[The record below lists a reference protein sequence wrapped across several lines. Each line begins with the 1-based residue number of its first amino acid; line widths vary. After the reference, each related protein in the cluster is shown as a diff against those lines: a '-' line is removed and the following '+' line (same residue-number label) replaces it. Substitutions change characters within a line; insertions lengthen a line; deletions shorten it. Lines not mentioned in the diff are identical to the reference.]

1 MKPHTDIRAKRRRRH
16 GMTLI
21 ETVVAGAIASVV
33 LMVVGLLSMY
43 GLRSFMA
50 MGNYTELDAQ
60 SRNSLDQIS
69 FDVRQATQVIDF
81 QTATNSKILVLSNS
95 LRGMT
100 LRYVWDGDA
109 RTLSCEKSDQ
119 GEVIYLKGCEEWGVE
134 FYRRTPLPG
143 TTMTFLPSTNGA
155 GVLDAPA
162 VRMIAMTWKCTRA
175 IMGEKQNT
183 ESVQTAQIVLRNN
196 QSP

>member
-1 MKPHTDIRAKRRRRH
+1 
-16 GMTLI
+16 MTLI
-21 ETVVAGAIASVV
+21 ETVVAGAVASVV

-43 GLRSFMA
+43 GLRSFTA

-69 FDVRQATQVIDF
+69 LDVRQATQVIDF
-81 QTATNSKILVLSNS
+81 QTATNSKTLVLSNS

-100 LRYVWDGDA
+100 IRYIWDGDA

-119 GEVIYLKGCEEWGVE
+119 GEVIYLKGCEEWDVE
-134 FYRRTPLPG
+134 FYRRTPQPG
-143 TTMTFLPSTNGA
+143 STMMFLPATNGA

-162 VRMIAMTWKCTRA
+162 VKMIAMTWKCSRA
-175 IMGEKQNT
+175 IRGEKWNT